1 MATWQKIIVSGSN
14 ISQLNNDS
22 NFLLSSGDGVISGS
36 SQIGAEISG
45 SSTALSSS
53 LAARVA
59 ANESFS
65 SSLDASFASESD
77 LNTATSSLSSS
88 LATDIATN
96 KNTATAIDGEVANLM
111 AATGSQYAHVA
122 NLNTFTGSA
131 ARRSAIS
138 GSITSFSSSIAG
150 RVTTEENNV
159 DVAQAHIGNIHSFTA
174 SADGE
179 ITSLMDFTGSAARSS
194 AITGSSTALSSSL
207 AGRITTAEA
216 ELGNTLISSSAQI
229 AADISGSSTAL
240 SASIAS
246 DVATNKNN
254 ATALDGEVTNL
265 MAATGSQY
273 AHIASINA
281 FTASAGRRVA
291 ISGSFTTVSGS
302 IATRLTEIEGTTTNN
317 LLSSSAQIATD
328 ISGSSTA
335 LSSSIAGRVT
345 TNEVE
350 IDALQAFSQS
360 VDTALDFDGTNVT
373 VTGNLT
379 VAGTQTAVDSNVLD
393 IGDNIIALNGT
404 GATKGGLAVNDADG
418 PSSGSLLWD
427 GSNNYWVAGATG
439 SEVKILRETGDG
451 VLSGSAQIATNIS
464 GSQTALSSSIATRVT
479 TNEVNDAKLD
489 AEVTSLMGATG
500 SAYAHIDNLND
511 FTASAGRR
519 SAISGSFTTIS
530 GSFATRI
537 TTTDAT
543 ATALDG
549 EVTNLMAA
557 TGSQFAHIANL
568 NTFTGSA
575 GRKSAISGSSTALS
589 ASIAS
594 DIATNLATA
603 TATDG
608 EVTSLMAQTA
618 SYALAANIT
627 GSSTSLSASLSNRIA
642 NITSTFDID
651 ANTGTA
657 DTVTTGE
664 TLTFTGTGPITTAV
678 SDNTI
683 TIDVTDSV
691 ISGSA
696 TALSASI
703 ASDIANITSTFDIA
717 ADTGTADTVTTGETL
732 TFTGAGPITTAVSDN
747 TITIDVSDS
756 VISGSSTALSSSIAG
771 RVTTNE
777 TEIDE
782 LQSFSQSV
790 DTALNFDGA
799 NVTVAGNL
807 TVSGTTTTVDSTT
820 LDIGDNIISL
830 NGTGAT
836 KGGLAVNDANGPSS
850 GSLLW
855 DGTNNYWVAGATG
868 SEIKILLEEGD
879 GILSS
884 SAQIA
889 TDISGSSTSLSSS
902 IATRVT
908 TVETTATALDG
919 EVANLMA
926 ATGSQ
931 YAHIGNLN
939 TKTGSIETNITALE
953 SFSSSLSSTVI
964 SYTGSFIGDGSQLT
978 GVDVGAVATVLS
990 NFSGQTSVAVTHN
1003 FGTKN
1008 VLATV
1013 YNSSDAQIIPASIVT
1028 TNDNVVT
1035 VTFDEATSGRIIV
1048 GKGGHIVSGSIPFS
1062 NLLNI
1067 PTLLSSSAQIAVDIS
1082 GSSTSLSSSIASR
1095 VTTNTTNATAL
1106 DGEVTNLMSATGSQ
1120 YAHIANLNT
1129 FTGSATRK
1137 SAISGSSTALSASI
1151 ASDIAGI
1158 TTSFTLS
1165 DGSTTDTFNSGE
1177 TLTFAGTANEI
1188 ETTVSNNQVQIGLPN
1203 DVTIT
1208 GNLTVSGTTTT
1219 VDSTTVDIGDNI
1231 IALNGTGATK
1241 GGLAVNDAD
1250 GPSSGSLLWD
1260 GSNNYWVAGATGS
1273 EVKILLEEGDGILSS
1288 SAQIATNISGSS
1300 TALSASLS
1308 NRIANITS
1316 TFDIDA
1322 DSGTADTVTTGETI
1336 TFTGAGPITTTV
1348 SNNTI
1353 TIDVSDSV
1361 ISGSFTALSSSIA
1374 SRVTTEENNV
1384 DVAQAHIGNIH
1395 AFTASADGEIT
1406 ALMAFTGSAA
1416 RASAISG
1423 STTTLSSS
1431 LAGRVTANEVFSSSL
1446 DATFASEA
1454 ELNTVSASVKTFA
1467 TDADTTLSAS
1477 IATDV
1482 ATNKN
1487 NATALDGEVTNLMAA
1502 TGSQYAH
1509 IGNLNDFTGSAARR
1523 SAISGSTTSL
1533 SSSIASDIATNL
1545 ANITTLEGKTIVSA
1559 SSIASTGQGE
1569 VQLTTNGVAAT
1580 TVDLG
1585 LQSTDSPTF
1594 AGLTVAGDLTVT
1606 GNTIE
1611 AQVTNLNVE
1620 DKYILLNSG
1629 STSGDSGIVFGGADG
1644 VANSGVGLFWDSS
1657 YNTNDGRLGV
1667 VNSIAAGATGDQ
1679 TPSYHI
1685 AGVYEGS
1692 SVDAATAQADHVGN
1706 IRVESGEIFIYV

>member
-1 MATWQKIIVSGSN
+1 MATWKKVIVSGSN

-22 NFLLSSGDGVISGS
+22 DFLLSSGDGIISSSAQIGTSISGS
-36 SQIGAEISG
+36 A
-45 SSTALSSS
+45 TAL
-53 LAARVA
+53 
-59 ANESFS
+59 
-65 SSLDASFASESD
+65 
-77 LNTATSSLSSS
+77 
-88 LATDIATN
+88 
-96 KNTATAIDGEVANLM
+96 
-111 AATGSQYAHVA
+111 
-122 NLNTFTGSA
+122 
-131 ARRSAIS
+131 
-138 GSITSFSSSIAG
+138 SSSIAG
-150 RVTTEENNV
+150 RVTTNTTNATALDGEV
-159 DVAQAHIGNIHSFTA
+159 TSLMGATGSYALADNISGSFTA
-174 SADGE
+174 A
-179 ITSLMDFTGSAARSS
+179 
-194 AITGSSTALSSSL
+194 SSSL
-207 AGRITTAEA
+207 ATRVTANEAFASGLDATFATDAQVNTISASVKTFATDADTTLSASLASTITSNTTTTAALDGEVTNLMA
-216 ELGNTLISSSAQI
+216 ATGSAYSHIANLNTYTGSAGLKS
-229 AADISGSSTAL
+229 AISGSSTAL

-273 AHIASINA
+273 THITNLNA
-281 FTASAGRRVA
+281 FTGSAARKSA

-302 IATRLTEIEGTTTNN
+302 IQGRLTTVEGNVGAGG

-360 VDTALDFDGTNVT
+360 VDTALNFNGADVT
-373 VTGNLT
+373 VSGNLT
-379 VAGTQTAVDSNVLD
+379 VAGTTTTVDSTTVD

-404 GATKGGLAVNDADG
+404 GATKGGLAVNDANG

-427 GSNNYWVAGATG
+427 GTNNYWVAGATG

-451 VLSGSAQIATNIS
+451 ILSSSAQIGTDIS
-464 GSQTALSSSIATRVT
+464 GSFTALSSSIATRVT

-489 AEVTSLMGATG
+489 SEVTSLMGATG
-500 SAYAHIDNLND
+500 SAYAHITNLNA
-511 FTASAGRR
+511 FTGSAGRK
-519 SAISGSFTTIS
+519 SAISGSFTTVS
-530 GSFATRI
+530 SSLAGRI

-543 ATALDG
+543 ATALDGEVTNIMASTGSIYAHVGNLNSATSSYALAANISGSSTALSASIATDVATNKSNATALNG

-575 GRKSAISGSSTALS
+575 ARKSAISGSSTALS

-594 DIATNLATA
+594 DIA
-603 TATDG
+603 G
-608 EVTSLMAQTA
+608 
-618 SYALAANIT
+618 I
-627 GSSTSLSASLSNRIA
+627 STSFTLSADSGTND
-642 NITSTFDID
+642 TF
-651 ANTGTA
+651 NSS
-657 DTVTTGE
+657 E
-664 TLTFTGTGPITTAV
+664 TLTFEGAGPITTTV
-678 SDNTI
+678 SNNKI
-683 TIDVTDSV
+683 TIDVTD
-691 ISGSA
+691 A
-696 TALSASI
+696 T
-703 ASDIANITSTFDIA
+703 
-717 ADTGTADTVTTGETL
+717 
-732 TFTGAGPITTAVSDN
+732 
-747 TITIDVSDS
+747 
-756 VISGSSTALSSSIAG
+756 ISGSSTALSSSIAS

-799 NVTVAGNL
+799 NITVAGNL

-836 KGGLAVNDANGPSS
+836 KGGLAVNDANGPAS

-868 SEIKILLEEGD
+868 SEIKILLETGD

-889 TDISGSSTSLSSS
+889 SAISGSSTSLSSS
-902 IATRVT
+902 VTTRVT

-919 EVANLMA
+919 EVTSLMA

-939 TKTGSIETNITALE
+939 TKTGSLETDITALE
-953 SFSSSLSSTVI
+953 TFSSSLSSTVI

-1048 GKGGHIVSGSIPFS
+1048 GKGGHVVSGSIPFS
-1062 NLLNI
+1062 NLLNT

-1095 VTTNTTNATAL
+1095 VTTITTNATAL

-1158 TTSFTLS
+1158 STSFTLS

-1177 TLTFAGTANEI
+1177 TLTFVGTANEV

-1231 IALNGTGATK
+1231 ISLNGTGATK
-1241 GGLAVNDAD
+1241 GGLAVNDAN

-1260 GSNNYWVAGATGS
+1260 GTNNYWVAGATGS
-1273 EVKILLEEGDGILSS
+1273 EVKILRETGDGILSS
-1288 SAQIATNISGSS
+1288 SAQIAANISGSSTSLSASIASDIASISTTFTIAGDSGTSNALDSGETLTIGGSGPIVTTVGTNSITIDVTDSVISGSS
-1300 TALSASLS
+1300 TALS
-1308 NRIANITS
+1308 
-1316 TFDIDA
+1316 
-1322 DSGTADTVTTGETI
+1322 
-1336 TFTGAGPITTTV
+1336 
-1348 SNNTI
+1348 
-1353 TIDVSDSV
+1353 
-1361 ISGSFTALSSSIA
+1361 SSIA
-1374 SRVTTEENNV
+1374 GRVTTEENNV
-1384 DVAQAHIGNIH
+1384 DLLQAHQGNIH

-1416 RASAISG
+1416 RATAISG

-1431 LAGRVTANEVFSSSL
+1431 LAGRVTANEAFSSSL

-1477 IATDV
+1477 IASDV

-1545 ANITTLEGKTIVSA
+1545 ANITTLEGKTLVSG

-1585 LQSTDSPTF
+1585 LQTTDSPTF
-1594 AGLTVAGDLTVT
+1594 AGLTISGDLIVT
-1606 GNTIE
+1606 GDTIE
-1611 AQVTNLNVE
+1611 SQVTNLNIE

-1685 AGVYEGS
+1685 AGVFEGS
-1692 SVDAATAQADHVGN
+1692 AGDSATAQADHTGN
-1706 IRVESGEIFIYV
+1706 IRVESGEIYIYI

>member
-1 MATWQKIIVSGSN
+1 MATWQKVIVSGSN

-22 NFLLSSGDGVISGS
+22 DFLLSSGDGVISGS

-96 KNTATAIDGEVANLM
+96 KNTATAIDGEVTNLM

-207 AGRITTAEA
+207 ASRLVSVEGSVGAGG
-216 ELGNTLISSSAQI
+216 LLSSSAQI

-240 SASIAS
+240 SSSIAS
-246 DVATNKNN
+246 DIATNLTNISSNDTDIAGLNTYTSSLK
-254 ATALDGEVTNL
+254 TA
-265 MAATGSQY
+265 
-273 AHIASINA
+273 I
-281 FTASAGRRVA
+281 
-291 ISGSFTTVSGS
+291 TVSGQNVTVAGDLEVS
-302 IATRLTEIEGTTTNN
+302 GTTT
-317 LLSSSAQIATD
+317 TVD
-328 ISGSSTA
+328 ST
-335 LSSSIAGRVT
+335 
-345 TNEVE
+345 
-350 IDALQAFSQS
+350 
-360 VDTALDFDGTNVT
+360 T
-373 VTGNLT
+373 VTF
-379 VAGTQTAVDSNVLD
+379 A
-393 IGDNIIALNGT
+393 DNIIALNGT
-404 GATKGGLAVNDADG
+404 GAANGGIEVNDANG
-418 PSSGSLLWD
+418 PASGSLLWD
-427 GSNNYWVAGATG
+427 GTNNYWKAGAQGSEEKVLTKGATG
-439 SEVKILRETGDG
+439 DG
-451 VLSGSAQIATNIS
+451 LLSGSAQIAANIS
-464 GSQTALSSSIATRVT
+464 GSSTSLSSSVASRITTAETTAT
-479 TNEVNDAKLD
+479 ALD
-489 AEVTSLMGATG
+489 GEVTNIMASTG
-500 SAYAHIDNLND
+500 SVYAHVDNLNT
-511 FTASAGRR
+511 FTGSAGRR
-519 SAISGSFTTIS
+519 SAISGSFT
-530 GSFATRI
+530 AT
-537 TTTDAT
+537 
-543 ATALDG
+543 
-549 EVTNLMAA
+549 
-557 TGSQFAHIANL
+557 
-568 NTFTGSA
+568 
-575 GRKSAISGSSTALS
+575 S
-589 ASIAS
+589 ASIAA
-594 DIATNLATA
+594 DIAALDGDFATDAELNTA
-603 TATDG
+603 TASLSASLATDIASNLSSVNATDA
-608 EVTSLMAQTA
+608 EVTSLMAF
-618 SYALAANIT
+618 T
-627 GSSTSLSASLSNRIA
+627 GSAARR
-642 NITSTFDID
+642 
-651 ANTGTA
+651 TA
-657 DTVTTGE
+657 
-664 TLTFTGTGPITTAV
+664 
-678 SDNTI
+678 
-683 TIDVTDSV
+683 
-691 ISGSA
+691 ISGSS

-836 KGGLAVNDANGPSS
+836 KGGLAVNDANGPAS

-939 TKTGSIETNITALE
+939 TKTGSLETDITALE
-953 SFSSSLSSTVI
+953 TFSSSLSSTTI

-1062 NLLNI
+1062 NLLDI

-1300 TALSASLS
+1300 TALSASLAS
-1308 NRIANITS
+1308 DIANITS

-1336 TFTGAGPITTTV
+1336 TFTGAGPITTAV
-1348 SNNTI
+1348 SDNTI

-1406 ALMAFTGSAA
+1406 ALMAFTGSGA

-1545 ANITTLEGKTIVSA
+1545 ANITTLEGKTLVSA

-1685 AGVYEGS
+1685 AGVFEGT
-1692 SVDAATAQADHVGN
+1692 DADAQTAQADHVGN

>member
-1 MATWQKIIVSGSN
+1 MATWRKVIVSGSN
-14 ISQLNNDS
+14 ISELSNDS
-22 NFLLSSGDGVISGS
+22 GYLAGAGQGIISGS
-36 SQIGAEISG
+36 SQIAADISG
-45 SSTALSSS
+45 SS
-53 LAARVA
+53 
-59 ANESFS
+59 N
-65 SSLDASFASESD
+65 
-77 LNTATSSLSSS
+77 SLSSS
-88 LATDIATN
+88 IASRVTTEEN
-96 KNTATAIDGEVANLM
+96 NVDVLQAHQGNIHAFTASADGEITALM
-111 AATGSQYAHVA
+111 D
-122 NLNTFTGSA
+122 FTGSA

-138 GSITSFSSSIAG
+138 GSITTFSSSIAG
-150 RVTTEENNV
+150 RVTTEEVNV
-159 DVAQAHIGNIHSFTA
+159 DVAQAHIGSIHSFTA
-174 SADGE
+174 SADSE
-179 ITSLMDFTGSAARSS
+179 ITALMGATGSF
-194 AITGSSTALSSSL
+194 AL
-207 AGRITTAEA
+207 EA
-216 ELGNTLISSSAQI
+216 N
-229 AADISGSSTAL
+229 ISGSFTST

-246 DVATNKNN
+246 DIAANTNI

-273 AHIASINA
+273 DHIANLNT
-281 FTASAGRRVA
+281 FTGSAARRSAITGSSTALSSSVASRLQTVEGSVGAG
-291 ISGSFTTVSGS
+291 G
-302 IATRLTEIEGTTTNN
+302 
-317 LLSSSAQIATD
+317 LLSSSAQIAAD
-328 ISGSSTA
+328 ISGSFTS
-335 LSSSIAGRVT
+335 LSSSIASDIATEANNV
-345 TNEVE
+345 
-350 IDALQAFSQS
+350 DDLQAFSQS
-360 VDTALDFDGTNVT
+360 FDAAFNLDGSNVT
-373 VTGNLT
+373 VSGNLT
-379 VAGTQTAVDSNVLD
+379 VAGTTTTVDSTTVN

-404 GATKGGLAVNDADG
+404 GATKGGIAVNDADG

-427 GSNNYWVAGATG
+427 GANNYWVAGATG
-439 SEVKILRETGDG
+439 SEIKILLEEGDG
-451 VLSGSAQIATNIS
+451 ILSSSAQIAANIS
-464 GSQTALSSSIATRVT
+464 GSSTSLSSSVASRIT
-479 TNEVNDAKLD
+479 T
-489 AEVTSLMGATG
+489 AETTTTSLDGEVSNLMAATG
-500 SAYAHIDNLND
+500 SQYAHISNLN
-511 FTASAGRR
+511 ASTGSIYAHVGNLN
-519 SAISGSFTTIS
+519 SATSSYALAANISGSFTATSASIAS
-530 GSFATRI
+530 DIAALDGDFAT
-537 TTTDAT
+537 DAELNT
-543 ATALDG
+543 ATASLSASLATDIASNLNSINAIDG
-549 EVTNLMAA
+549 EVTNLMA
-557 TGSQFAHIANL
+557 
-568 NTFTGSA
+568 FTGSA
-575 GRKSAISGSSTALS
+575 ARRSAISGSS
-589 ASIAS
+589 
-594 DIATNLATA
+594 
-603 TATDG
+603 
-608 EVTSLMAQTA
+608 
-618 SYALAANIT
+618 
-627 GSSTSLSASLSNRIA
+627 
-642 NITSTFDID
+642 
-651 ANTGTA
+651 
-657 DTVTTGE
+657 
-664 TLTFTGTGPITTAV
+664 
-678 SDNTI
+678 
-683 TIDVTDSV
+683 
-691 ISGSA
+691 

-703 ASDIANITSTFDIA
+703 ASDIANITSTFDID
-717 ADTGTADTVTTGETL
+717 ADTGTADTVTTGETI

-747 TITIDVSDS
+747 TITFDVTDS

-836 KGGLAVNDANGPSS
+836 KGGLAVNDANGPAS

-939 TKTGSIETNITALE
+939 TKTGSIETDITALE

-964 SYTGSFIGDGSQLT
+964 SYTGSFAGDGSQLT

-990 NFSGQTSVAVTHN
+990 TFTEQTSVAVTHN

-1008 VLATV
+1008 ILATV

-1035 VTFDEATSGRIIV
+1035 VTFDGSTSGRIIV
-1048 GKGGHIVSGSIPFS
+1048 GKGGHVVSGSIPFS

-1067 PTLLSSSAQIAVDIS
+1067 PTLLSGSAQIAADIS

-1095 VTTNTTNATAL
+1095 VTTITTNATAL

-1177 TLTFAGTANEI
+1177 TLTFLGTDNEI

-1241 GGLAVNDAD
+1241 GGLAVNDVD

-1300 TALSASLS
+1300 TALSASIAS
-1308 NRIANITS
+1308 DIANITS

-1322 DSGTADTVTTGETI
+1322 DTGTADTVTTGETI
-1336 TFTGAGPITTTV
+1336 TFTGAGPITTAV
-1348 SNNTI
+1348 SDNTI
-1353 TIDVSDSV
+1353 TIDVNDSV

-1374 SRVTTEENNV
+1374 NRVTTEENNV

-1406 ALMAFTGSAA
+1406 ALMDFTASAA

-1431 LAGRVTANEVFSSSL
+1431 LAGRITANEAFSSSL

-1482 ATNKN
+1482 AINKN

-1545 ANITTLEGKTIVSA
+1545 ANITTLEGKALVSA
-1559 SSIASTGQGE
+1559 SALGSTGQGE
-1569 VQLTTNGVAAT
+1569 VRLTTNGVDGSSI
-1580 TVDLG
+1580 DLG
-1585 LQSTDSPTF
+1585 LQTTDTPTF
-1594 AGLTVAGDLTVT
+1594 AGLTINGDLVVT
-1606 GNTIE
+1606 GDTIE

-1644 VANSGVGLFWDSS
+1644 SANQGVGLFWDSS
-1657 YNTNDGRLGV
+1657 YNTNDGRLGI

-1685 AGVYEGS
+1685 AGVFEGT
-1692 SVDAATAQADHVGN
+1692 DADAQTAQADHPGN
-1706 IRVESGEIFIYV
+1706 IRIESGEVFIYV